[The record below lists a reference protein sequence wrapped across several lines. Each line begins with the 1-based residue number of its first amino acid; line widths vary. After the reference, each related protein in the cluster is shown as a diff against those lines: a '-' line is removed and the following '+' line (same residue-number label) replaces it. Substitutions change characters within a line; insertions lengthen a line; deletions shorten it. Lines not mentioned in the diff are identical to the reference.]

1 MRTSSVRV
9 AVGVMVLSVCAA
21 AASAQTMERVIYFPD
36 SIAEKEDH
44 IVRLNGGSSWVLA
57 SRTSA
62 LVAADVTIVMRDVVV
77 EGKSVRAAWLFVGG
91 EEIPARHVEGVYP
104 TNQAFLTRVI
114 ASEDQGTK
122 LRLADGTELV
132 LPGYNR
138 YISNRWV
145 PPYKALLADNRL
157 SLYNLK
163 ESRRVGVQP
172 ATK

>member
-1 MRTSSVRV
+1 MRASSVRV

-21 AASAQTMERVIYFPD
+21 AASAQTMERVVYFPD

-77 EGKSVRAAWLFVGG
+77 EGKPVRAAWLFVGD

-122 LRLADGTELV
+122 LRLADGTVLV

-145 PPYKALLADNRL
+145 PPYKALLTDNRL

-163 ESRRVGVQP
+163 ENRRVGVQP